1 MRTHSSPAGKSGLR
15 TERLMRSAIVLVGGE
30 ARRAGGRE
38 KYFFLRDGKTF
49 IEHILDALGEVVDEV
64 VLAARDPAQ
73 CERFRHLAG
82 VRCVSDIRKGV
93 GPTGG
98 LHAGILA
105 VRGDL
110 VAVVA
115 CDMPCINPRIL
126 RHLFSLMDDYDAV
139 IPAWNPEMLEPLHAV
154 YRRSALL
161 AYLEEPGHRSLR
173 EMVKALRVRFVEIEE
188 MRQMDPELRAFLNVN
203 KVEDLEKLKG

>member
-1 MRTHSSPAGKSGLR
+1 MGT
-15 TERLMRSAIVLVGGE
+15 RSAIVLVGGE
-30 ARRAGGRE
+30 ARRAGGKE
-38 KYFFLRDGKTF
+38 KYFFLKDGKTF
-49 IEHILDALGEVVDEV
+49 IEHILDALGGVVDEV

-73 CERFRHLAG
+73 CERFGHLRG

-98 LHAGILA
+98 IHAGVVA
-105 VRGDL
+105 VKGDL

-115 CDMPCINPRIL
+115 CDMPCINAKVL
-126 RHLFSLMDDYDAV
+126 GHLFSLIDDYDAV
-139 IPAWNPEMLEPLHAV
+139 IPVWNPEMLEPLHAV

-173 EMVKALRVRFVEIEE
+173 EMIQTMRVRFVEIED
-188 MRQMDPELRAFLNVN
+188 MRDLDPDLATFTNIN
-203 KVEDLEKLKG
+203 KIEDLERMKGR

>member
-1 MRTHSSPAGKSGLR
+1 
-15 TERLMRSAIVLVGGE
+15 MRSAIVLVGGE
-30 ARRAGGRE
+30 ARRAGGKE
-38 KYFFLRDGKTF
+38 KYFFLWDGRTF
-49 IEHILDALGEVVDEV
+49 IEHILGALRGVVDEV

-98 LHAGILA
+98 LHAGVLA
-105 VRGDL
+105 ARGDL
-110 VAVVA
+110 ILVVA
-115 CDMPCINPRIL
+115 CDMPCINARVL
-126 RHLFSLMDDYDAV
+126 GHLFSLMDDYDAV
-139 IPAWNPEMLEPLHAV
+139 IPSWNPEMLEPLHAV

-173 EMVKALRVRFVEIEE
+173 EMVRAMRVRYVETEE
-188 MRQMDPELRAFLNVN
+188 LRQMDPELASFTNIN
-203 KVEDLEKLKG
+203 KVEDLRRLTED

>member
-1 MRTHSSPAGKSGLR
+1 MGT
-15 TERLMRSAIVLVGGE
+15 RSAIVLVGGE
-30 ARRAGGRE
+30 ARRAGGKE
-38 KYFFLRDGKTF
+38 KYFFLKDGKTF
-49 IEHILDALGEVVDEV
+49 IEHILDALAGVVDEV

-73 CERFRHLAG
+73 CERFGHLRG

-98 LHAGILA
+98 IHAGA
-105 VRGDL
+105 VAVKGDL

-115 CDMPCINPRIL
+115 CDMPCINAKVL
-126 RHLFSLMDDYDAV
+126 GHLFSLIDDYDAV
-139 IPAWNPEMLEPLHAV
+139 IPVWNPEMLEPLHAV

-173 EMVKALRVRFVEIEE
+173 EMIQTMRVRFVEIED
-188 MRQMDPELRAFLNVN
+188 MRDLDPDLATFTNIN
-203 KVEDLEKLKG
+203 KIEDLERMKGR

>member
-1 MRTHSSPAGKSGLR
+1 
-15 TERLMRSAIVLVGGE
+15 MRSAIVLVGGE
-30 ARRAGGRE
+30 ARRAGGQE
-38 KYFFLRDGKTF
+38 KYFFSYNGKTF
-49 IEHILDALGEVVDEV
+49 IEHILSALRPVVDEI

-73 CERFRHLAG
+73 CERFGHLAG
-82 VRCVSDIRKGV
+82 VRCVSDIRQGI

-98 LHAGILA
+98 LHAGVLE

-110 VAVVA
+110 VVVVA
-115 CDMPCINPRIL
+115 CDMPCINPRVIE
-126 RHLFSLMDDYDAV
+126 HLFSLMDDYDAV

-173 EMVKALRVRFVEIEE
+173 EMVKAMRVRFVEIDEL
-188 MRQMDPELRAFLNVN
+188 RRMDPELMTFTNVN
-203 KVEDLEKLKG
+203 KIEELEKIRKG

>member
-1 MRTHSSPAGKSGLR
+1 
-15 TERLMRSAIVLVGGE
+15 MRSAIVLVGGE

-49 IEHILDALGEVVDEV
+49 IEHILGALREVVDEI

-73 CERFRHLAG
+73 CERFSHLAG
-82 VRCVSDIRKGV
+82 VKCVSDIRKGV

-98 LHAGILA
+98 LHAGVLE
-105 VRGDL
+105 VKGDL

-115 CDMPCINPRIL
+115 CDMPCINARVL
-126 RHLFSLMDDYDAV
+126 GHLFSLMDDYDAV

-173 EMVKALRVRFVEIEE
+173 EMVKGMRVRFVEIEE
-188 MRQMDPELRAFLNVN
+188 LRRMDPELATFTNINR
-203 KVEDLEKLKG
+203 VEDLEKLAGG

>member
-1 MRTHSSPAGKSGLR
+1 
-15 TERLMRSAIVLVGGE
+15 MRSAIVLVGGE

-38 KYFFLRDGKTF
+38 KYFFSYQGKTF
-49 IEHILDALGEVVDEV
+49 IEHILGTLRQVVDEV

-73 CERFRHLAG
+73 CERFSHLDG

-98 LHAGILA
+98 LHAGVLA
-105 VRGDL
+105 VTGDL
-110 VAVVA
+110 VVVVA
-115 CDMPCINPRIL
+115 CDMPCINPRVIE
-126 RHLFSLMDDYDAV
+126 HLFSLVDDCDAV
-139 IPAWNPEMLEPLHAV
+139 IPVWNPEMLEPLHAV

-173 EMVKALRVRFVEIEE
+173 EMVGSMRARFVEIEDL
-188 MRQMDPELRAFLNVN
+188 RQMDPDLATFTNVN
-203 KVEDLEKLKG
+203 QLEELERIRKGEKKAG

>member
-1 MRTHSSPAGKSGLR
+1 
-15 TERLMRSAIVLVGGE
+15 MRSAIVLVGGE

-38 KYFFLRDGKTF
+38 KYFFSYHGKTF
-49 IEHILDALGEVVDEV
+49 IEHILAALRQVVDEV

-73 CERFRHLAG
+73 CERFSHLDG

-98 LHAGILA
+98 LHAGVLEA
-105 VRGDL
+105 KGDL
-110 VAVVA
+110 VVVVA
-115 CDMPCINPRIL
+115 CDMPCINPRVIE
-126 RHLFSLMDDYDAV
+126 HLFSVMDDYDAV
-139 IPAWNPEMLEPLHAV
+139 IPVWNPEMLEPLHAV

-173 EMVKALRVRFVEIEE
+173 EMVSSMRARFVEIEDL
-188 MRQMDPELRAFLNVN
+188 RQMDPDLATFTNVN
-203 KVEDLEKLKG
+203 QLEELERIRKGEEKAG

>member
-1 MRTHSSPAGKSGLR
+1 
-15 TERLMRSAIVLVGGE
+15 MRSAIVLVGGE
-30 ARRAGGRE
+30 ARRAGGKE
-38 KYFFLRDGKTF
+38 KYFFRYNGRTF
-49 IEHILDALGEVVDEV
+49 IEHILVTLNGVVDEV

-73 CERFRHLAG
+73 CERFRYLEG

-98 LHAGILA
+98 LHAGVLE
-105 VRGDL
+105 VQGDL

-115 CDMPCINPRIL
+115 CDMPCTNARIL
-126 RHLFSLMDDYDAV
+126 GHLFSLIDDYDAV

-173 EMVKALRVRFVEIEE
+173 EMVKALRVRFVEIEDLRE
-188 MRQMDPELRAFLNVN
+188 IDPGLVAFTNINKIEELER
-203 KVEDLEKLKG
+203 LKKGRKGAGD

>member
-1 MRTHSSPAGKSGLR
+1 
-15 TERLMRSAIVLVGGE
+15 MRSAIVLVGGE
-30 ARRAGGRE
+30 AKRAGGRE
-38 KYFFLRDGKTF
+38 KYFFSYNGRTF
-49 IEHILDALGEVVDEV
+49 IEHILGALDGVVDEV

-73 CERFRHLAG
+73 CGRFRHLAG

-98 LHAGILA
+98 LHAGVLE
-105 VRGDL
+105 VKGDL

-115 CDMPCINPRIL
+115 CDMPCINARVL
-126 RHLFSLMDDYDAV
+126 GHLFSLVDDYDAV

-173 EMVKALRVRFVEIEE
+173 EMVKGMRVRYVEIEE
-188 MRQMDPELRAFLNVN
+188 LRQMDPELATFTNVN
-203 KVEDLEKLKG
+203 KIEDLERIKKG

>member
-1 MRTHSSPAGKSGLR
+1 MGT
-15 TERLMRSAIVLVGGE
+15 RSAIVLVGGE
-30 ARRAGGRE
+30 ARRAGGKE
-38 KYFFLRDGKTF
+38 KYFFLKDGKTF
-49 IEHILDALGEVVDEV
+49 IEHILDALAGVVDEV

-73 CERFRHLAG
+73 CERFGHLRG

-98 LHAGILA
+98 IHAGVVA
-105 VRGDL
+105 VKGDL

-115 CDMPCINPRIL
+115 CDMPCINAKVL
-126 RHLFSLMDDYDAV
+126 GHLFSLIDDYDAV
-139 IPAWNPEMLEPLHAV
+139 IPVWNPEMLEPLHAV

-173 EMVKALRVRFVEIEE
+173 EMIQTMRVRFVEIED
-188 MRQMDPELRAFLNVN
+188 MRDLDPDLATFTNIN
-203 KVEDLEKLKG
+203 KIEDLERMKGR

>member
-1 MRTHSSPAGKSGLR
+1 MS
-15 TERLMRSAIVLVGGE
+15 MRSAIVLVGGE

-49 IEHILDALGEVVDEV
+49 IAHILDALREVVDEV

-73 CERFRHLAG
+73 CERFRHIEG

-98 LHAGILA
+98 LHAGVLE
-105 VRGDL
+105 VKGDL

-115 CDMPCINPRIL
+115 CDMPCINPRVL
-126 RHLFSLMDDYDAV
+126 GHLFSLINDYDAV

-173 EMVKALRVRFVEIEE
+173 EMVKAMRVRFVEIEE
-188 MRQMDPELRAFLNVN
+188 LRSMDPELATFTNVN
-203 KVEDLEKLKG
+203 KIEELERMKRE

>member
-1 MRTHSSPAGKSGLR
+1 
-15 TERLMRSAIVLVGGE
+15 MRSAIVLVGGE
-30 ARRAGGRE
+30 ARRAGGKE
-38 KYFFLRDGKTF
+38 KYFFRYDGRTF
-49 IEHILDALGEVVDEV
+49 IEHILDTLNGVVDEV

-73 CERFRHLAG
+73 CERFGHLEG
-82 VRCVSDIRKGV
+82 VRCVSDIRKGI

-98 LHAGILA
+98 LHAGVLE
-105 VRGDL
+105 VKGDL

-126 RHLFSLMDDYDAV
+126 GHLFSLIGDHDAV

-161 AYLEEPGHRSLR
+161 EYFGEPGHRSLR
-173 EMVKALRVRFVEIEE
+173 EMVKALRVRFVEIEDLRE
-188 MRQMDPELRAFLNVN
+188 LDPGLEAFTNINKIEELEELR
-203 KVEDLEKLKG
+203 KGEKG